1 MSARAR
7 LSGPARTDLLEIWLY
22 VADDSPTAADRLLD
36 RIHRRC
42 EALARMPRLGRLRP
56 DLAPGVRSFAV
67 GRYLIL
73 YREARGGGIEVVR
86 VRAGEM
92 DLTRLFEQ

>member
-56 DLAPGVRSFAV
+56 DLAPSVRSFAV

-73 YREARGGGIEVVR
+73 YREARRGGIEVVR